1 MAEQNMRMLGPL
13 DVNTDGEARVAYDL
27 MRMIMERNWEF
38 YKSPDQI
45 LELYCRCAAT
55 VRNPDDGVPQAAG
68 IVAKPVPGAGIR
80 KAPVNGNGS
89 GV

>member
-1 MAEQNMRMLGPL
+1 MPEQNMRMVGPL
-13 DVNTDGEARVAYDL
+13 DVSPDGESRVAYDL

-55 VRNPDDGVPQAAG
+55 VRSPQNGVPQAAG
-68 IVAKPVPGAGIR
+68 IVAKQPAGASIR
-80 KAPVNGNGS
+80 KAPVNGNGT
-89 GV
+89 GA